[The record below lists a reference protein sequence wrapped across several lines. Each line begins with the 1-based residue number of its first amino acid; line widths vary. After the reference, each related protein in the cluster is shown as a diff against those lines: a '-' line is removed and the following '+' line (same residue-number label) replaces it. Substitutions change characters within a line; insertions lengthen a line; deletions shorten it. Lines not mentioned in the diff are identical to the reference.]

1 MKQLYLFITTWRNT
15 QMTKVIRRPQ
25 IVEKTGQSYST
36 LNKLEQQ
43 GLFPKRRCISAKCVG
58 WLEHEVDEYLNSL
71 PTGKGKPPSSSL

>member
-1 MKQLYLFITTWRNT
+1 MKQLYLLIKIWRNT
-15 QMTKVIRRPQ
+15 QMTRVIRRPQ

-58 WLEHEVDEYLNSL
+58 WLEHEVDEYLNNL